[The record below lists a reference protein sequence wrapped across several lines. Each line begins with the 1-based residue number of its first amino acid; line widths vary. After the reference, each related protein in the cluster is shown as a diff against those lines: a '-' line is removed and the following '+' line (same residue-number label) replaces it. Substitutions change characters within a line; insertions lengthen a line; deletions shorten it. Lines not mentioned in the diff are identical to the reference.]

1 MVSKLLLAVQENI
14 LKAYDIAADAVTTG
28 KLIEHYYVRFVQ
40 ASGPIRPLLYMVPS
54 PPIPIH
60 TLPAIKVPSSPV

>member
-14 LKAYDIAADAVTTG
+14 LKSHDITADAVTTG
-28 KLIEHYYVRFVQ
+28 KLIEHYYE
-40 ASGPIRPLLYMVPS
+40 IRAGIGLNKTLLYMVPS